1 VNAIELLGAGGAVLW
16 LIIGAGLLAMGVF
29 LERTLHLHRARIRSD
44 DFLKGIFT
52 VLGRRSKAEALSI
65 CEETPGPVAYV
76 VKTAILHRDDD
87 KETLRRVVSEASAAE
102 VSRMERRLV
111 VVASVAQIA
120 PLLGLLG
127 TVISMID
134 SLLVMQAQ
142 APLVHSGDLLTGL
155 LGALV
160 TTAAGLMVAIPCYAA
175 FHLLVVKI
183 DRIVLDME
191 RASSEIVAYLA
202 GAGREE
208 PAA

>member
-1 VNAIELLGAGGAVLW
+1 MNAIELLGAGGAVLW